1 MHYFTNTMLYNKCT
15 KTHHTS
21 TLLAILQ
28 VTWRVEDNVSNNAEH
43 SRLAILGVL
52 VLLSLS
58 AVHVAVAIRWEMCTV

>member
-1 MHYFTNTMLYNKCT
+1 MLYNKCT